1 MIVLAKLILFLLFAL
16 ITVVPSMLF
25 LLHQP
30 GRRYNKSGSRFERFQ
45 AGMVEGFKGKNP
57 PTPSEGLIPRLLL
70 MLLCIWI
77 FTVERNV
84 GYLLLAGM
92 PVLTQIR
99 YSLKL
104 QQGLAGDE
112 REFTMSLRITAAA
125 FICAVMLPLIVSILW
140 STQVETLVLLA
151 AIFTASEVL
160 HLIFSW
166 LFNRVEQ
173 LQPEA

>member
-30 GRRYNKSGSRFERFQ
+30 GRRYNKSGSGFERFQ
-45 AGMVEGFKGKNP
+45 AGVVEGFKGKNT
-57 PTPSEGLIPRLLL
+57 PTPLEGLIPRLLL
-70 MLLCIWI
+70 VLLCIWV
-77 FTVERNV
+77 FMVERNI
-84 GYLLLAGM
+84 GYLLLGTI
-92 PVLTQIR
+92 PVLAQVR
-99 YSLKL
+99 RFLNL

-112 REFTMSLRITAAA
+112 REFTMSLRIAAA
-125 FICAVMLPLIVSILW
+125 SFICAVMLPLIVSILW

-151 AIFTASEVL
+151 AIFTASEVF

-173 LQPEA
+173 LEPEV